1 MAVNASDCSTKARRS
16 SRSEAVFLTL
26 APREELSS
34 SFKSAAGRQCETGR
48 QMCRKNGSPPV
59 MQLGGGD
66 QAPVTSRGTL
76 WLSLAN
82 EMWAELPLWIL
93 GQRRKSQNAKKCHF
107 SILSSPLAVP
117 RKEWGESPDP
127 SQKSSDLESSPP
139 SQLILHE
146 PKGKDLPLCYLSSH
160 SRPGLASHTARDI
173 DCWEQA
179 KQTQGNHER
188 IQTRVNEA

>member
-1 MAVNASDCSTKARRS
+1 MP
-16 SRSEAVFLTL
+16 LT
-26 APREELSS
+26 AAQRPGV
-34 SFKSAAGRQCETGR
+34 AAGARLFSWRWPLGR
-48 QMCRKNGSPPV
+48 SWAAPSNLQQGDSARLGDRCAERTEAPPV

-107 SILSSPLAVP
+107 SILSPLAVP

-160 SRPGLASHTARDI
+160 SRPGLASHTAWDI

-179 KQTQGNHER
+179 KQTQGKHER
-188 IQTRVNEA
+188 IQRRVNEA